1 MTTVV
6 GKYNIFISSKMRY
19 SGTAENF
26 QINLNKPINLSSDK
40 TAFQAYI
47 TNVELPYAFHQIND
61 TNNTF
66 VVSLLVN
73 NVVVNTNTASIPA
86 GNYNILNLLTE
97 VKTAIYTATGVGG
110 ISYNFSYNKNNGKV
124 SLEIS
129 DPVWV
134 SYKIRIDFTNN
145 TIGRM
150 MGFNNLITFG
160 YNLIATSPLTVNVN
174 PINQIFIRSDI
185 VASNGDS
192 ESLENYNENSNIL
205 AKIPIRVQPSS
216 YIFSTSNFDE
226 RVFLSV
232 PQLTVINFYLT
243 AGNSKSVL
251 NNQSQEWSFVL
262 TILEVEKPEQFNFTK
277 VATFVAPMI
286 DAEQLKQEKENLI
299 KELSDL
305 KTQLEKED

>member
-1 MTTVV
+1 
-6 GKYNIFISSKMRY
+6 MRY

-110 ISYNFSYNKNNGKV
+110 ISYNFSYNKNNG
-124 SLEIS
+124 I
-129 DPVWV
+129 
-134 SYKIRIDFTNN
+134 
-145 TIGRM
+145 
-150 MGFNNLITFG
+150 ITFG